1 MGLFFSLISFICA
14 VIGGSILGVL
24 EYYSRMKMGMYR
36 YFVLKNS
43 WWLKNIFTPET
54 LPAFLIISSL
64 IIAIGIYLLFRRSKI
79 FLAIYGI
86 IIFCIN
92 FYVLWPDNFTN
103 LNTAP
108 FSALT
113 CLAVTVFYFLGSL
126 IYYTKRKNIISPEA

>member
-43 WWLKNIFTPET
+43 WWLKNIFTSET

-64 IIAIGIYLLFRRSKI
+64 ITAAGIYLLLRRSKI
-79 FLAIYGI
+79 FLVIYGI
-86 IIFCIN
+86 IIFCVN
-92 FYVLWPDNFTN
+92 FYVLWPENFMN

-108 FSALT
+108 FLALT
-113 CLAVTVFYFLGSL
+113 FWAASVFYFLGSL
-126 IYYTKRKNIISPEA
+126 IYYTRQKNNISPEA